1 MRELPLPEPGAADHR
16 SPLRYLLWVARRLLP
31 SLAAGMTF
39 GILCM
44 VAQALMPAIIGQAID
59 AGIVGGDTG
68 ALMAWSGA
76 LLALGAWT
84 ALTGTMR
91 HRFVVFN
98 WLSGAYLTLQVV
110 TRQATRLGA
119 TLPKRLATGEVV
131 SVGIADIS
139 HIGNAMEI
147 SARGSGAV
155 VSIVVVG
162 TILLVASPP
171 LGLIVLLGVPLMAA
185 VVAPLLRPLHRAQQR
200 QRELVGELTTR
211 SGDIVAGLRVLR
223 GVGGE
228 QVFADRYR
236 AESQAVRWAGVRV
249 AKADALLDAAQVL
262 LPGLLVALVTWLG
275 ARFASNGTISVGQLV
290 AFYGYAFFLIQPM
303 RTLTE
308 AADKITKALVAAGR
322 VVRILA
328 MRPDLPDEGTAAAP
342 GRADLVDIASGLVV
356 RPGRLLAVA
365 AAEPADAQAIAERLS
380 RFAEGQV
387 AWGAVRLRDVP
398 METVRRRI
406 LLATNSDRL
415 FSGRLGDELTSGNA
429 GSSGRPDGPDDAA
442 ADRLGT
448 ALHAAC
454 AEDLVADLGLDSHVA
469 GAGREFS
476 GGQQQRLRLAR
487 ALAAD
492 PDVLILVEPTSAVD
506 AHTEARIAARLA
518 KARSGRTTV
527 VCTTSPLVLDRADH
541 VAYVTAGT
549 VVAEGTHRDLLD
561 AEPSYAATVTRVE
574 SEQSE

>member
-1 MRELPLPEPGAADHR
+1 MRELPPPEPGAADHR

-31 SLAAGMTF
+31 SLGAGMGF
-39 GILCM
+39 GTACM
-44 VAQALMPAIIGQAID
+44 VAQALMPATIGHAID
-59 AGIVGGDTG
+59 AGLVGGDTG
-68 ALMAWSGA
+68 ALVAWSGA
-76 LLALGAWT
+76 LLALGAW
-84 ALTGTMR
+84 AAVTGTMR

-131 SVGIADIS
+131 SVGLADIS
-139 HIGNAMEI
+139 HIGNAMDI

-162 TILLVASPP
+162 VILLVASPP
-171 LGLIVLLGVPLMAA
+171 LGLVVLLGVPLMAA
-185 VVAPLLRPLHRAQQR
+185 AVAPLLRPLHRAQHH

-223 GVGGE
+223 GIGGE

-308 AADKITKALVAAGR
+308 AADKITKALVSAGR

-342 GRADLVDIASGLVV
+342 GRADLVDISSGLVV

-380 RFAEGQV
+380 RFADGEV

-406 LLATNSDRL
+406 LLATNDDRL
-415 FSGRLGDELTSGNA
+415 FSGRLGDELTSGAADA
-429 GSSGRPDGPDDAA
+429 GADHDANGAA

-454 AEDLVADLGLDSHVA
+454 AEDLVDDVGLDSHVA

-518 KARSGRTTV
+518 KARGGRTTV

-541 VAYVTAGT
+541 VAYVAGGT
-549 VVAEGTHRDLLD
+549 VIAEGTHRDLLA
-561 AEPSYAATVTRVE
+561 AEPRYAATVTRAE

>member
-1 MRELPLPEPGAADHR
+1 MRELPLPDPGAADHR

-31 SLAAGMTF
+31 SLGAGMTF

-59 AGIVGGDTG
+59 AGLVGGDAG
-68 ALMAWSGA
+68 ALTVWSGA
-76 LLALGAWT
+76 LLALGVWVA
-84 ALTGTMR
+84 ATGTMR

-98 WLSGAYLTLQVV
+98 WLAGAYLTLQVV

-131 SVGIADIS
+131 SVGLADVS
-139 HIGNAMEI
+139 HIGNALEI
-147 SARGSGAV
+147 SARGAGAV
-155 VSIVVVG
+155 VSIAVVG
-162 TILLVASPP
+162 VVLLVASPP

-185 VVAPLLRPLHRAQQR
+185 AVTPLLRPLHRAQER

-223 GVGGE
+223 GIGGE

-236 AESQAVRWAGVRV
+236 TESQAVRWAGVRV
-249 AKADALLDAAQVL
+249 ARSDALLDAAQVL
-262 LPGLLVALVTWLG
+262 MPGLLVAIVTWLG
-275 ARFASNGTISVGQLV
+275 ARFAINGSISVGQLV
-290 AFYGYAFFLIQPM
+290 AFYGYAFFLVQPM

-308 AADKITKALVAAGR
+308 AADKITKSLVSAGR

-328 MRPDLPDEGTAAAP
+328 MRPDLPDEGTATAP

-365 AAEPADAQAIAERLS
+365 AAEPDDAQAIADRLS
-380 RFAEGQV
+380 RFADGEVG
-387 AWGAVRLRDVP
+387 WGAVRLSDVP

-406 LLATNSDRL
+406 LVATNGDRL
-415 FSGRLGDELTSGNA
+415 FSGRLGDELTSGSDN
-429 GSSGRPDGPDDAA
+429 GNGGA
-442 ADRLGT
+442 ADRLRT

-454 AEDLVADLGLDSHVA
+454 AEDLVDDVGLDSHVA

-476 GGQQQRLRLAR
+476 GGQQQRLRLVR

-492 PDVLILVEPTSAVD
+492 PDVLVLVEPTSAVD

-541 VAYVTAGT
+541 VAYVENGT
-549 VVAEGTHRDLLD
+549 VIAEGTHRDLLD
-561 AEPSYAATVTRVE
+561 IEPRYAATVTRAE
-574 SEQSE
+574 SE